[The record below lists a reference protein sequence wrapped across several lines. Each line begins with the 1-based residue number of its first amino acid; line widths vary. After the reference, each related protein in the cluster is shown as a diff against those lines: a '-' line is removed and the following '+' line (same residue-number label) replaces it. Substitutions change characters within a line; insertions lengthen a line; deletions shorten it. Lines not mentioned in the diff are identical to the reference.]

1 LMTAGIQQA
10 GALLLQSQSQPQPQP
25 QQGMA
30 PLVQLCTAH
39 GALLSHTLVAALLGP
54 SAVSRVHKCVG
65 LLQQLFHVCCC
76 AAREGGSSHTQGSTP
91 GSAEAEAAAAAAAAV
106 QAALPPMHQWL
117 VAALSSLPPGF
128 LRAGEAE
135 AVLPAWLTQL
145 ASSPPPLT
153 GSSSEAEWGN
163 TRMLRRLLRSFA
175 DSHRHTAVGA

>member
-1 LMTAGIQQA
+1 MHQCTHIEPCTHALMQKKRSLFSLPISH
-10 GALLLQSQSQPQPQP
+10 SQS
-25 QQGMA
+25 
-30 PLVQLCTAH
+30 LVLTLSLPTCFPSPVPAMRPAAWLPEGRRGRGGPSCLH
-39 GALLSHTLVAALLGP
+39 PILNSSFISLLASCHPTLVFAIL
-54 SAVSRVHKCVG
+54 S
-65 LLQQLFHVCCC
+65 Q
-76 AAREGGSSHTQGSTP
+76 
-91 GSAEAEAAAAAAAAV
+91 
-106 QAALPPMHQWL
+106 
-117 VAALSSLPPGF
+117 LSSLPPGF